1 MKSFTKRTW
10 IAAGIV
16 AIVVVG
22 LWLFTSLF
30 QSILIL
36 FAGTILAVFLTRL
49 SEGLSSLTSLK
60 YEHAFTIVVVTC
72 LVVMIGGG
80 YFMGNQIVDQISK
93 LSEELRS
100 SGNYLLNRIENNS
113 QLRKMVESNGQA
125 SNIARRLFSTVQ
137 TTVSLTITALGG
149 FVLFLFL
156 GFYFAFQSKLYRNG
170 IRLLFPD
177 KLHDRYDEVCD
188 RLYRSLWKWMLG
200 RLFSMVVITFGS
212 IVGLYFLNIPVP
224 ITLGVLA
231 GLLTFIPN
239 FGPIIA
245 AIPPMLIGLQQGV
258 DVTLYVA
265 AYYTLLQFV
274 ESYFLT
280 PFVAE
285 HQVALP
291 PVVTLSCQLVFGTLA
306 GVLGILLAEPL
317 AVVTMILVQELYL
330 IDTLERDPA
339 DVRT

>member
-1 MKSFTKRTW
+1 MKPFTRRIW
-10 IAAGIV
+10 IAASIV

-36 FAGTILAVFLTRL
+36 FAGIILAVFLTQL
-49 SEGLSSLTSLK
+49 SHGLSSLTSLK
-60 YEHAFTIVVVTC
+60 YQHAFGIVVVTF
-72 LVVMIGGG
+72 LIVMFGGG
-80 YFMGNQIVDQISK
+80 YLMGNQIVEQIGK
-93 LSEELRS
+93 LSKELQS
-100 SGNYLLNRIENNS
+100 AGDYLLSRIDNNP
-113 QLRKMVESNGQA
+113 QLKEMVESNGR
-125 SNIARRLFSTVQ
+125 SSSMARQLFSTVQ
-137 TTVSLTITALGG
+137 RTVSLTISALGG
-149 FVLFLFL
+149 FFLFLFL
-156 GFYFAFQSKLYRNG
+156 GFYFAFQSQLYQGG

-177 KLHDRYDEVCD
+177 QIHDRYDEICD
-188 RLYRSLWKWMLG
+188 RLYQSLWKWMLG
-200 RLFSMVVITFGS
+200 RLFSMVVITIGS

-239 FGPIIA
+239 FGPILA

-258 DVTLYVA
+258 DVSIYVA
-265 AYYTLLQFV
+265 IYYTSLQFV
-274 ESYFLT
+274 ESYLLT

-291 PVVTLSCQLVFGTLA
+291 PVITLSCQLVFGTLA

-330 IDTLERDPA
+330 VDTLGRDPA
-339 DVRT
+339 EVRT